1 MSAGGQDPQRGER
14 EAWHAASLAQK
25 LLGWLALVV
34 GPAAVCAGAP
44 GCTGD
49 DPAAPPVDPDDLD
62 GDGIPNAQDLCPT
75 LRTETEHDEDGDGF
89 GDPCDVCPTV
99 ADPHQRDRGE
109 VDALAF
115 EDGVGDACDLRPG
128 RGGDRLRALHAF
140 DVDSTPS
147 WIGAGWTIAD
157 DRAHASGDARW
168 QHRRAEQGDAAF
180 ARLAV
185 EAVTFTGTAAMVAVA
200 LDGDGVESGRLC
212 ALHADR
218 NGDGR
223 DELEV
228 RELGGAVAIRELA
241 GPAAGPLE
249 LLLLRGVERT
259 GRGRVICRLEAA
271 GGAKLE
277 ASIDTIDGTTT
288 GHYVLAAAGAD
299 VTVTSL
305 AVYASPI
312 ACPTAAL
319 AACPLPW

>member
-44 GCTGD
+44 GCAAE

-75 LRTETEHDEDGDGF
+75 LRTPTEHDEDGDGI
-89 GDPCDVCPTV
+89 GDACDVCPTV
-99 ADPHQRDRGE
+99 FDPHQRDRGE
-109 VDALAF
+109 IDALAF
-115 EDGVGDACDLRPG
+115 EDGVGDACDLRPS

-140 DVDSTPS
+140 DVDTTPS
-147 WIGAGWTIAD
+147 WIGAGWTIGD
-157 DRAHASGDARW
+157 DRARASGDARW
-168 QHRRAEQGDAAF
+168 RHKRAEQGDAAF

-185 EAVTFTGTAAMVAVA
+185 EAVTFTATAAMVAVA
-200 LDGDGVESGRLC
+200 LDGDGVESGRIC
-212 ALHADR
+212 ALFADR
-218 NGDGR
+218 NGDGS

-228 RELGGAVAIRELA
+228 RELQGAVSIRELA
-241 GPAAGPLE
+241 GPAAGPFE
-249 LLLLRGVERT
+249 LLLLRGIDRM
-259 GRGRVICRLEAA
+259 GGGRVMCRLEIA

-277 ASIDTIDGTTT
+277 ASIATIDGTTT
-288 GHYVLAAAGAD
+288 GQYVLAAAGAD

-305 AVYASPI
+305 AVYASPTS
-312 ACPTAAL
+312 CPTAAL